1 WPLARQSAGD
11 PLGQEAAQARDA
23 DRPPPPHRAG
33 ARRSRPRSPSGD
45 GPTRHGGGGE
55 MRVLIT
61 GTGRCGTGWMARAL
75 TAAGAPCGHEAAFTA
90 RRHGDC
96 DWVAESSWL
105 AAPYL
110 DRLDGVYVVH
120 LVRDP
125 LKTIALRAATPTFR
139 PRLTFHGRFAV
150 HHAPDILRGHD
161 RVERSAWH
169 WECWTR
175 IITYARADEALLGE
189 DLTGDVG
196 APLPRVAVAD
206 PACLTRHRPAI
217 RPRQLRLAPPT
228 AGGVGAG
235 VACARPGRRRGLL
248 RLRGGPVIPEI
259 VHVIWIG
266 PRFFPYA
273 DFLESWSRHNPGWQ
287 VRLWTDENRP
297 HLGVNEQIYRR
308 LPAQAMRADL
318 LRLHLLA
325 EYGGLYSDA
334 DSTCLAPVDLLEE

>member
-1 WPLARQSAGD
+1 YPSFRRLTAVSFSLHDAPPSSTYPLS
-11 PLGQEAAQARDA
+11 LHDA
-23 DRPPPPHRAG
+23 LPISR
-33 ARRSRPRSPSGD
+33 RRSRPAATATATGWPSRRGWL
-45 GPTRHGGGGE
+45 PLTS
-55 MRVLIT
+55 
-61 GTGRCGTGWMARAL
+61 TGWMACMWCTWL
-75 TAAGAPCGHEAAFTA
+75 VPAASPSGRG
-90 RRHGDC
+90 
-96 DWVAESSWL
+96 
-105 AAPYL
+105 
-110 DRLDGVYVVH
+110 
-120 LVRDP
+120 
-125 LKTIALRAATPTFR
+125 R
-139 PRLTFHGRFAV
+139 P
-150 HHAPDILRGHD
+150 P
-161 RVERSAWH
+161 
-169 WECWTR
+169 
-175 IITYARADEALLGE
+175 
-189 DLTGDVG
+189 
-196 APLPRVAVAD
+196 PLPAPPVWAWPVR
-206 PACLTRHRPAI
+206 RPP
-217 RPRQLRLAPPT
+217 RPRQPARPRPGGTVGVALGVLDPHHHRGAPGRGFAGGGRDRRRRHPLGTPGRRGRARHHPATRPRQHRQTPPT
-228 AGGVGAG
+228 AGGVGPG